1 MRLTTALMI
10 TAAALTVAACSE
22 SQADKAAEAK
32 ADNLEAQ
39 AAATSNETAETS
51 LNAKADAIEQKAGNV
66 DGGAT
71 TENTPVTSPSQ

>member
-10 TAAALTVAACSE
+10 TAAALTVAACGE

-66 DGGAT
+66 DGGVT